1 MMCETRVERLIL
13 DLYFERGAREAP
25 KGHALAY
32 FRQKYDPES
41 VLATYII
48 ALPIKVDVSKYIPP
62 MFANQMQGMTSQD
75 MAGFAFPPLPE
86 KIDSLDHL
94 RHLAET
100 RDDDLIDGG
109 TGDSNDPMGLI
120 QVVSDLQQEYARLW
134 EQSLE
139 TMVLPQASTVNE
151 LIYELMGEPDKLSE
165 LSKLVGKLRFAA
177 EGSDPRLMKETEDEI
192 STLARY
198 LPEHYWIPRLIQT
211 TEMPA
216 ASAAMLAQLYLERC
230 YKLFE
235 EDYRRLQEVEQ
246 EIQRMEN
253 NMES

>member
-1 MMCETRVERLIL
+1 L
-13 DLYFERGAREAP
+13 DLYFERGAAGAP
-25 KGHALAY
+25 KGHALVY

-41 VLATYII
+41 VMATYII

-62 MFANQMQGMTSQD
+62 MFASQMQGMASQD
-75 MAGFAFPPLPE
+75 LAGFAFPPLPE
-86 KIDSLDHL
+86 NFESLDLL

-120 QVVSDLQQEYARLW
+120 QLVNDLQQEYSRLW

-139 TMVLPQASTVNE
+139 TVALPEASTVNE
-151 LIYELMGEPDKLSE
+151 LIYEMMGEQDKLSE
-165 LSKLVGKLRFAA
+165 LAKLVGKLRFAS
-177 EGSDPRLMKETEDEI
+177 EGSDTSLMKETEDEI

-198 LPEHYWIPRLIQT
+198 LPEHYWIPKLIQT

-216 ASAAMLAQLYLERC
+216 ASAAILAQLYLERC
-230 YKLFE
+230 YKLHE

-246 EIQRMEN
+246 EIQRLE
-253 NMES
+253 ESL